1 MSLSN
6 LGKFSLPDAIQ
17 KSRPMFHIFIV
28 PFTYC
33 ICINSVEKVRVFVRK
48 LNNFLG
54 PYGREIKAFRLR
66 SILKMF
72 LWLLM
77 FKR

>member
-33 ICINSVEKVRVFVRK
+33 ICINSVEKVRVSLCK
-48 LNNFLG
+48 LNYFG
-54 PYGREIKAFRLR
+54 PYGC
-66 SILKMF
+66 LK
-72 LWLLM
+72 
-77 FKR
+77 